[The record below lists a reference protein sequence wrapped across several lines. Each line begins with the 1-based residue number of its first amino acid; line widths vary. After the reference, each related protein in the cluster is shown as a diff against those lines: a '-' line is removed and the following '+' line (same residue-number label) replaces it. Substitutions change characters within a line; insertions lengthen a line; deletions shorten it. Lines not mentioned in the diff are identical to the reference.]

1 MNMNKPHPFFAAA
14 FSLAFVAGGA
24 RAQSEASA
32 LGDLSALPVASVAS
46 VAGASQA
53 GGASAA
59 LPAALAASGAVFVVK
74 GVEASAY
81 ATVYTLEGVSDGAR
95 ISVEIA
101 GRGARQASVVAST
114 VVTAT
119 TISTGTV
126 LAAGSEA
133 IAFIP
138 NALGRALLHNE
149 RITL

>member
-32 LGDLSALPVASVAS
+32 LGELSALPVAS

-59 LPAALAASGAVFVVK
+59 LLAALAASGAVFVVK

-81 ATVYTLEGVSDGAR
+81 ATVYTLEGVSDGVR

-101 GRGARQASVVAST
+101 GRGARQASVVAGT

>member
-1 MNMNKPHPFFAAA
+1 MNMNTPHPFFAAA
-14 FSLAFVAGGA
+14 FSLAFVAGAA

-32 LGDLSALPVASVAS
+32 FGDLSALPIAS
-46 VAGASQA
+46 VAGALQA

-74 GVEASAY
+74 GVAASAY
-81 ATVYTLEGVSDGAR
+81 ATVYTLEGISDGAR

-101 GRGARQASVVAST
+101 GRGARQASVVTGT

>member
-32 LGDLSALPVASVAS
+32 LGDLSALPVASVA
-46 VAGASQA
+46 GASQA

-59 LPAALAASGAVFVVK
+59 LLAALAASGAVFVVK

-101 GRGARQASVVAST
+101 GRGARQASVVAGT

>member
-32 LGDLSALPVASVAS
+32 LGDLSALPVASVA
-46 VAGASQA
+46 GASRA
-53 GGASAA
+53 AGASAA

-101 GRGARQASVVAST
+101 GRGARQASVVAGT